1 MADEN
6 KPFQEFDDRLRRLR
20 EAEPA
25 QRQASEPQPPRL
37 RWGSGLQVGVEL
49 LAGIVGGLLIGY
61 GLDWWLG
68 TRPFLIIVFFLLG
81 AVAGM
86 LNAYRHLRRMQAG
99 EDP

>member
-6 KPFQEFDDRLRRLR
+6 GAFKEFDARLRRLR

-25 QRQASEPQPPRL
+25 RQQSPEQQPARL

-49 LAGIVGGLLIGY
+49 IAGIVGGLLIGY

-68 TRPFLIIVFFLLG
+68 TRPLLIVVFFLLG
-81 AVAGM
+81 AMAGM
-86 LNAYRHLRRMQAG
+86 LNAYRHLRRMQGG
-99 EDP
+99 EGS